1 MEMADYSNI
10 VTEWLRSLDLVK
22 YATSFLD
29 NGYDDLETCKQIGPE
44 DLTAIGVLDPC
55 DRGELLTAVG
65 RLKLEGGTAVYF
77 TLQPS
82 QTAADVC
89 MLDDDNDDDYML
101 PSTNGYPSR
110 SEHDYCEENGLHG
123 YTRGYR

>member
-1 MEMADYSNI
+1 MADYSNI

-82 QTAADVC
+82 QTRSVDSNLV
-89 MLDDDNDDDYML
+89 NDDEEYMM
-101 PSTNGYPSR
+101 PCTNGFSPR
-110 SEHDYCEENGLHG
+110 SEHDYCEENNGLNS